1 MMAALA
7 GLAVLQL
14 GLAAAD
20 MRAAWGTARDAQSAH
35 LLVVAARD
43 MAGAM
48 DAQSSQWTAAALALR
63 APGAALVEELA
74 QRRRQAD
81 RALDAALDALPPLPA
96 LEGARQ
102 RLAGVRQELAGLRRA
117 ADQSLNQPFPVPATS
132 RAPDSPPLRDW
143 LAGERALAT
152 AESRMVRELVALAAQ
167 DLPNPDADIAAD
179 ALAARRDADLAWA
192 DAVTG
197 ASAAASTALLLD
209 WRGATMPASDV
220 GVTAAMARFA
230 TALAGQGPS
239 GPEAVQQA
247 GQQAAPGAAQAALA
261 DIGAVAT
268 RALDRWAAVPPPAP
282 AWAAVAAGAPLAGAA
297 LLTLVILVA
306 LRQGVFGA
314 VSRTARLMRDLAEGR
329 VAPSPAPV
337 PGTGR
342 DETVAE
348 LHSALALYWSHAR
361 RIERET
367 QRRERAERLLTVE
380 RKVLGMT
387 AGRAPLSTVL
397 SALCSGMEAD
407 LEGGLCSIVLVDADG
422 RHIRTGAAP
431 SLPASFAR
439 AVDGAP
445 VGPVAGSCGTAIHR
459 GEPVIVTDIA
469 NDPLWQ
475 DYRAAAAEADLA
487 ACWSIPILAGDGHA
501 LGAFAIYF
509 RSPRSPEGW
518 MLDLARRA
526 SRLATV
532 AISAERGAEELERA
546 KAAAELGNRTKTEFL
561 ANMSHE
567 LRTPLNAIIGFAE
580 VLEGDLR
587 RAPDQVTNAG
597 YAGDIVASGRHLLA
611 IINDILD
618 VSKIEAGKVELR
630 ERVCDVA
637 ALVAGCERIAR
648 GRALEKRIDLV
659 TTMAPDLPPLLA
671 DDVKIKQILLNL
683 LSNAVKFTEAGG
695 RVSLTAT
702 INAEAQMV
710 IAVSDTGI
718 GIADADLSK
727 VFVPFQQIDNVYART
742 TQGTGLGLS
751 LSKGLAEL
759 HGGRLD
765 IVSRLGQGTTV
776 SLVLPSQRLLTG
788 GVGDTGR
795 VNSVPG
801 AVPSAALAPAV
812 LAAALGDKGA

>member
-81 RALDAALDALPPLPA
+81 RALDAALDALPPLPP

-117 ADQSLNQPFPVPATS
+117 ADQSLNQSFPAPAIS
-132 RAPDSPPLRDW
+132 RAPDSPLLRDW

-152 AESRMVRELVALAAQ
+152 AESRLVRELVALAAQ
-167 DLPNPDADIAAD
+167 DLPNPDADVAAD

-209 WRGATMPASDV
+209 WRGATMPASDA
-220 GVTAAMARFA
+220 GVAAAMARFA

-239 GPEAVQQA
+239 GSELEHQPDPV
-247 GQQAAPGAAQAALA
+247 AAQAALA
-261 DIGAVAT
+261 EVGAVAT
-268 RALDRWAAVPPPAP
+268 RALDRWAAVPVPAP

-407 LEGGLCSIVLVDADG
+407 LEGGLCSIVLADADG

-445 VGPVAGSCGTAIHR
+445 VGPTAGSCGTAIHR

-469 NDPLWQ
+469 NDPLWL

-695 RVSLTAT
+695 TVSLTAT

-788 GVGDTGR
+788 GIGDAGR
-795 VNSVPG
+795 ISPVPG
-801 AVPSAALAPAV
+801 AVPSVALAPAV